1 MTGRTIAHYQVLE
14 RLGEG
19 GMGVVYRALDTHL
32 HRPIALKLLRGAA
45 LADAERKKRFVQE
58 ARCASSLN
66 HPNIITIYDIDAE
79 DGVDYIAMEYVA
91 GRTLDHVIGGK
102 ALPPPELLKYAIQV
116 ADALA
121 AAHAAGIMHRDL
133 KPGNIMVTEKGL
145 VKVLD
150 FGLAKLAE
158 PPEVAHDA
166 VTRTTASSPHT
177 EEGTAVGTPAYM
189 SPEQVEGRKLDSRTD
204 IFSFGAVLYEMASGR
219 RPFHGRTKM
228 SIMAAVLHQDPQ
240 PIGNIDAALPR
251 ELERVITRCLRK
263 DPERRFQT
271 MADLKVA
278 LEELKE
284 ESESKATA
292 AGEWRASAASGRRW
306 RRRGWLLLAAAG
318 LALLA
323 AALNTELL
331 RRWLWRRSLPDRK
344 HIAVLPFRSIGG
356 DASQQAFCDGI
367 TEALTSALTKHGGF
381 SVVPAVD
388 ARKLE
393 SAGQARR
400 EFGVNLVITGTVQR
414 RGEELRVIVSLI
426 DAVNQR
432 QIEAEPLNWPVNKLH
447 EMEDAVLSKIGDLL
461 NVTALAAPHPL
472 AAGGSQLP
480 SAYDAYLRG
489 RGYVY
494 RYDIPG
500 NLERALQQFETAVRE
515 DTKFALAHLGLA
527 DVKLRL
533 YRLRRE
539 PPDLEAAQAAAAR
552 ALELNPQ
559 LAGGHIVRGGIL
571 ADMRQPDQ
579 AVRELETALQLD
591 PHDPAGYR
599 ELASLHRSQKRLREA
614 EQVYQRA
621 IAARPGDWLAYSN
634 LGVLYLSQQRY
645 TEAEQMYRKV
655 IELTP
660 DNHLGYRQLGTT
672 LHLLGRSPGEV
683 ESLYRQAIAL
693 NPTARALS
701 NLGALLVFWQ
711 RYAEAVQVMERAAEL
726 SALETPG
733 DYLPH
738 GNLGDA
744 YQLAGDSP
752 AKAKQAWGRA
762 LEIVEKRLQRAPE
775 DPELIA
781 TRALYRSKIG
791 ETAAALEDAERAAV
805 LAPANATV
813 RYRAALAFA
822 VAASRSRA
830 LEEIAAAAR
839 LGFSEEQIR
848 RSPELAGFRGDPVFE
863 QSLSRTHQP

>member
-1 MTGRTIAHYQVLE
+1 
-14 RLGEG
+14 
-19 GMGVVYRALDTHL
+19 VVAN
-32 HRPIALKLLRGAA
+32 P
-45 LADAERKKRFVQE
+45 ERKKRFVQE
-58 ARCASSLN
+58 ARCASALN
-66 HPNIITIYDIDAE
+66 HPNIITIYDIDTDA
-79 DGVDYIAMEYVA
+79 GVDYIAMEYVA
-91 GRTLDHVIGGK
+91 GKTLDHLIGGK
-102 ALPPPELLKYAIQV
+102 GMRASELLKCAIQV
-116 ADALA
+116 ADALTV
-121 AAHAAGIMHRDL
+121 AHGAGIIHRDL

-158 PPEVAHDA
+158 PESEEEA
-166 VTRTTASSPHT
+166 VNRTTASHQLPHT
-177 EEGTAVGTPAYM
+177 EEGTIVGTPAYM

-219 RPFHGRTKM
+219 RAFQGRTKM
-228 SIMAAVLHQDPQ
+228 STLAAVLHHDP
-240 PIGNIDAALPR
+240 PAIVDIITTVPR

-292 AGEWRASAASGRRW
+292 ADDLREIPGRGRRW
-306 RRRGWLLLAAAG
+306 RRRAWLLAAAG

-323 AALNTELL
+323 AALNTEAL
-331 RRWLWRRSLPDRK
+331 RRWLWRRALPDRK

-367 TEALTSALTKHGGF
+367 TETLTSALTKRGGF
-381 SVVPAVD
+381 SVVPAID

-414 RGEELRVIVSLI
+414 RGDQVRVIVSLI

-432 QIEAEPLNWPVNKLH
+432 QIEAEPLNWPVGKLH

-461 NVTALAAPHPL
+461 NVTALAAPYPL
-472 AAGGSQLP
+472 AAGASQLP

-494 RYDIPG
+494 RYDVPG
-500 NLERALQQFETAVRE
+500 NLDRALQQFEIAVRE
-515 DTKFALAHLGLA
+515 DGKFALAHLGRA

-533 YRLRRE
+533 YRLRKD
-539 PPDLEAAQAAAAR
+539 PLDLEAAQASGAR

-559 LAGGHIVRGGIL
+559 LAGGHIVMGGIL
-571 ADMRQPDQ
+571 AERRQPDV
-579 AVRELETALQLD
+579 AVRELEAALQLD
-591 PHDPAGYR
+591 PNDPAGYR
-599 ELASLHRSQKRLREA
+599 ELANLHRSQKRLREA

-621 IAARPGDWLAYSN
+621 IATRPGDWLAYSN

-645 TEAEQMYRKV
+645 PEAEQMYRKV

-683 ESLYRQAIAL
+683 ESLYRKAIAL

-726 SALETPG
+726 SAQETPG

-775 DPELIA
+775 DAELIA

-791 ETAAALEDAERAAV
+791 ETAAALEDAERAAM
-805 LAPANATV
+805 LAPASATV

-822 VAASRSRA
+822 VAQARARA

-848 RSPELAGFRGDPVFE
+848 RSPELAGFRGDPDFE